1 MTPEELVEIEAIK
14 RLKYRYVRLM
24 DTKEWDELATL
35 FVPHATATYSD
46 GKYSF
51 DGRDAIMA
59 FLRDAMASTN
69 MLTSHKVHQPEIEL
83 TGFSTAHGTWALDD
97 VVVHLDY
104 NMTIR
109 GAAFYYDEYVR
120 LDGKWLIKHTGYE
133 RIYEEMEP
141 RRSDTKLTA
150 RKWPPRER

>member
-1 MTPEELVEIEAIK
+1 MTPEDLIEIEAIK
-14 RLKYRYVRLM
+14 QLKYRYVRLI

-35 FVPHATATYSD
+35 FVTDATATYSD

-83 TGFSTAHGTWALDD
+83 SSADSATATWALDD
-97 VVVHLDY
+97 IVVHLDY

-109 GAAFYYDEYVR
+109 GAAFYRDAYVKV
-120 LDGKWLIKHTGYE
+120 DGEWRIKHTGYE

-141 RRSDTKLTA
+141 RRDDVKLTA
-150 RKWPPRER
+150 RKWKPR

>member
-1 MTPEELVEIEAIK
+1 MTPEDLVELEAIK
-14 RLKYRYVRLM
+14 RLKYRYLRLI

-35 FVPHATATYSD
+35 FVPDATATYSD

-51 DGRDAIMA
+51 SGRDAIMG
-59 FLRDAMASTN
+59 FLSDAMASKN
-69 MLTSHKVHQPEIEL
+69 MLTSHKVHHPEIEL
-83 TGFSTAHGTWALDD
+83 VGASTARAVWALED

-109 GAAFYYDEYVR
+109 GAAFYTDEYVKV
-120 LDGKWLIKHTGYE
+120 GGEWKIKHTGYE

-141 RRSDTKLTA
+141 RSKDVKLTA
-150 RKWPPRER
+150 KKWKDG